1 MEFDI
6 VMLKRL
12 VAEGR
17 LQFFV
22 DGDSLYCTDTET
34 HETVIV
40 GTQNRHQ
47 RLRQFLKDI
56 GCDANERQV

>member
-6 VMLKRL
+6 VVLKSL
-12 VAEGR
+12 AASGR

-40 GTQNRHQ
+40 GTQNRRE

-56 GCDANERQV
+56 GCDAHERQV